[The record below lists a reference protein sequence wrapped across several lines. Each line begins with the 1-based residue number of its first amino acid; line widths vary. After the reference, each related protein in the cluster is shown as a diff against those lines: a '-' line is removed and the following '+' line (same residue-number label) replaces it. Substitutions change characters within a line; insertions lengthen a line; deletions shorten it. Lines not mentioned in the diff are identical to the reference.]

1 MYLHGKSVTL
11 PTPAA
16 PLRLQQDEKLGAIT
30 RTPRHGQC
38 FLHRRAKSGSVVH
51 IATPDSSALKFAQ
64 VRFQLAIHYPQA
76 ETVDLVRM
84 TQIINAQQP
93 AEAVAEPG
101 GGVTIECVPRHR
113 AYRTLRTSGRY
124 QIPRRNAPGSHGP
137 HPNAAPDRRRA

>member
-64 VRFQLAIHYPQA
+64 VRFQLAIHYPEA
-76 ETVDLVRM
+76 ETVHLVRM
-84 TQIINAQQP
+84 TQISMHSNLLKRLLNP
-93 AEAVAEPG
+93 EVASQSSACLVIELIVLCVHPG
-101 GGVTIECVPRHR
+101 DIKYLDATRSEERRVGKECSCR
-113 AYRTLRTSGRY
+113 G
-124 QIPRRNAPGSHGP
+124 
-137 HPNAAPDRRRA
+137 